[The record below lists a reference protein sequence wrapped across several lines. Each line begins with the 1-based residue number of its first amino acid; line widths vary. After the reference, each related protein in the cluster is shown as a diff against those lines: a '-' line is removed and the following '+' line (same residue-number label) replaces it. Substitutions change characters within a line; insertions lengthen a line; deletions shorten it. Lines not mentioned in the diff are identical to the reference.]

1 MNIEVKTRKWG
12 NSLGLVIPSEAVER
26 LNIKPEE
33 TVVIEISKKGNVLKE
48 LFGSI
53 KFKKTTKQIMDESN
67 IEMESKWL
75 R

>member
-53 KFKKTTKQIMDESN
+53 KFKKTTKQLMDESK

>member
-12 NSLGLVIPSEAVER
+12 NSLGLVIPSEAVES

-53 KFKKTTKQIMDESN
+53 KFKKTTKQLMDESK